1 MQVPKSKSRDMEPTE
16 SVTGIESTIDTLS
29 QIQSQQIIA
38 IGLLEKLTKNLLASH
53 PELAAQLRDLTKAQK
68 RTNEKLNMLIDSV
81 YRARRK
87 EL

>member
-1 MQVPKSKSRDMEPTE
+1 MEPTE